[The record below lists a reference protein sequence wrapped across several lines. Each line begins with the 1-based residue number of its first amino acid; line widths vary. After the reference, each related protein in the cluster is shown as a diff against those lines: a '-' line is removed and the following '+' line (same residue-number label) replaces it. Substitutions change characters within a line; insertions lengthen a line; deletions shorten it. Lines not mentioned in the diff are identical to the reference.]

1 MELITPHSIVERL
14 GEKTSSTLS
23 NLTLTAMLSYYGDR
37 LKQICICMTFE
48 NQHTDLEIDSFL
60 QLNSVCSGSSQ
71 YTRESTG
78 EVIDEITNEGH
89 VV

>member
-1 MELITPHSIVERL
+1 
-14 GEKTSSTLS
+14 
-23 NLTLTAMLSYYGDR
+23 
-37 LKQICICMTFE
+37 MTFE